1 MGPDDTGSRRTHAPC
16 IWVSAGL
23 LSWYLCDR
31 DFDCDR
37 CPLHHALTRAA
48 RRLPRGTASWPED
61 CRYTAGHLWVR
72 QRSERQVQIG
82 ITPFGAELLH
92 PVERWEPAPAGELD
106 AGNPLIT
113 AHTMAGRVALALP
126 FEAEIESFNPWLEGD
141 PLWPLADPWRSGYL
155 ALAGVKSWRGVR
167 ASCPRLEDL
176 GSRLRQQRQRVG
188 EALNRVRRPEEAA
201 TMAADGGLPF
211 GGLGAVLGI
220 AAYRSLLDEL
230 FAL

>member
-1 MGPDDTGSRRTHAPC
+1 MGPDDPGSRRSSTPC

-48 RRLPRGTASWPED
+48 RRLPQGTANWPDD
-61 CRYTAGHLWVR
+61 CRYTSGHLWVK
-72 QRSERQVQIG
+72 QESERTARVG

-92 PVERWEPAPAGELD
+92 PVSRWEAAPVGPLD
-106 AGNPLIT
+106 AGSPLLT
-113 AHTMAGRVALALP
+113 PQTLAGAVALALP
-126 FEAEIESFNPWLEGD
+126 FEARIEHFNPWLEGD

-155 ALAGVKSWRGVR
+155 AVVQIKSWRGVR

-176 GSRLRQQRQRVG
+176 GGRLRQQRLKVG
-188 EALNRVRRPEEAA
+188 EALNRVRRSDDRT

-211 GGLGAVLGI
+211 GGLGAALGM
-220 AAYRSLLDEL
+220 AAYRTLLDEL